1 MEKIKN
7 FVVKY
12 QLWFKI
18 ICALL
23 ALSSFFAP
31 QIFLSLNGDTVS
43 YTLLHI
49 YEANSYGP
57 DSLLAIELIIPLCVL
72 FCLCA
77 LLYLVSIFVKKKSF
91 CFFISICYFVTFLSL
106 AIEHIFL
113 CSAYKNAS
121 SSINTIPHVGF
132 FLALILFI
140 FDCFVLYVLIKHR
153 KENIPPT
160 KSDRIAELEKKVAE
174 LENREQK

>member
-1 MEKIKN
+1 MDKIKN

-23 ALSSFFAP
+23 ALSAIFSP
-31 QIFLSLNGDTVS
+31 QILLSQNSDTFS

-49 YEANSYGP
+49 YDVNSHGS
-57 DSLLAIELIIPLCVL
+57 DCLLAIELIIPLCVL

-77 LLYLVSIFVKKKSF
+77 LLFLVSIFIKKKSF
-91 CFFISICYFVTFLSL
+91 CFFISICYFVTFLFL
-106 AIEHIFL
+106 ATEHILL
-113 CSAYKNAS
+113 CSVYKNAS
-121 SSINTIPHVGF
+121 SSISIIPHVGF
-132 FLALILFI
+132 YLALLLFL
-140 FDCFVLYVLIKHR
+140 FDLFLLYYLIKER
-153 KENIPPT
+153 KQT
-160 KSDRIAELEKKVAE
+160 RQSRSDRIAELEKKVAE